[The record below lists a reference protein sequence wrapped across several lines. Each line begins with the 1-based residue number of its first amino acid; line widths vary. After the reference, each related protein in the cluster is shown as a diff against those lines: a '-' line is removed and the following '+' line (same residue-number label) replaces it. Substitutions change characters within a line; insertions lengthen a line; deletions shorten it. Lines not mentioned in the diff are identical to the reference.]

1 TTVDSVHAITLSF
14 AMTAITKVLIANRGE
29 IACRVITTCHRMG
42 IATVAVF
49 SDSDANGRFV
59 KMADQACHLGGSLA
73 SESYLRG
80 DKIIE
85 VAKLTGANA
94 IHPGYGFLSENA
106 EFAEKVTQA
115 GIIFIGPTPESIR
128 ILGDKISAK
137 RYLAEHAPKVPVIP
151 GYNGDDQSV
160 ETLKKAALGIE
171 FPVLLKASAGGGG
184 KGMRTVYKAENLQ
197 SEIEAA
203 KGESLRAFGSE
214 QLLIEKYFTS
224 VRHVEVQIF
233 GDQYGNIYHINERDC
248 SIQRRHQKIVEET
261 PCPQMTEE
269 LRYSMTAAALE
280 IGRKLAY
287 VGAGTVEFI
296 LDAKTNKFYF
306 LEVNTRLQV
315 EHGITEAI
323 SGLDLVELQIL
334 VAQGENLRKV
344 PGINQLQFQGH
355 AIECRICAED
365 PGNDFAP
372 VTGKILKWRQ
382 IDHARQ
388 LPGVRYDT
396 GFEDG
401 SEITIYYDSMIAKLI
416 VHAPTRK
423 QAITTMALV
432 LSQTVI
438 LGIVTNQK
446 FLLNIMKNQRFQSG
460 VYDTGFIGLEID
472 NLVPALTNVE
482 EDRLAL
488 VGFMFDWAMRNA
500 QRSALRN
507 IPGGWRNNSRTKFP
521 QKLIVED
528 QDVLELE
535 YEHQLQGSNQH
546 KFVFGVS
553 RGEEKQ
559 ESNREAILQ
568 SVSLDQGQL
577 QAPGQH
583 MVTGVLTC
591 TIGKVLRACQ
601 HGLREQFFVADSPS
615 GINDRTMYVHTASY
629 GSQVKVVKQDR
640 LKSANQEDDSDNVSP
655 YTSPMPCRIL
665 KVLAPTGTKVKKN
678 DPILTVESMKTEVK
692 LLSRHDGLVTIKVEE
707 GQMVDARVVLCLV
720 E

>member
-1 TTVDSVHAITLSF
+1 MTV
-14 AMTAITKVLIANRGE
+14 ITKVLIANRGE

-42 IATVAVF
+42 ISTVAVF
-49 SDSDANGRFV
+49 SDSDANAQFV
-59 KMADQACHLGGSLA
+59 KLADQACHLGGSLA

-85 VAKLTGANA
+85 IAKLTGANA

-106 EFAEKVTQA
+106 EFAEKVAQA

-137 RYLAEHAPKVPVIP
+137 RFLKEHAPKVPVIP
-151 GYNGDDQSV
+151 GYNGDDQSL
-160 ETLKKAALGIE
+160 ETLTKAALGIE

-184 KGMRTVYKAENLQ
+184 KGMRTVYDASNLK

-203 KGESLRAFGSE
+203 KGESLRAFGSD

-261 PCPQMTEE
+261 PCPQMSEE

-280 IGRKLAY
+280 IGRKLSY

-296 LDAKTNKFYF
+296 LDANTQKFYF

-315 EHGITEAI
+315 EHAITEAI

-344 PGINQLQFQGH
+344 PSINQLQFQGH

-365 PGNDFAP
+365 PSNDFSP

-382 IDHARQ
+382 IDHTRQ
-388 LPGVRYDT
+388 LAGVRYDT
-396 GFEDG
+396 GIEDG

-432 LSQTVI
+432 LAQTVI

-446 FLLNIMKNQRFQSG
+446 FLLNVMRNPRFQSG
-460 VYDTGFIGLEID
+460 VYDTGFIAEEID
-472 NLVPALTNVE
+472 SLKPTLSGVE
-482 EDRLAL
+482 ESRFAV

-500 QRSALRN
+500 QRHALRN
-507 IPGGWRNNSRTKFP
+507 ISAGWRNNSQKTFT

-528 QDVLELE
+528 QDVLDLE
-535 YEHQLQGSNQH
+535 YEHQNLSSGQH
-546 KFVFGVS
+546 GFTFGVTK
-553 RGEEKQ
+553 GEKKQ
-559 ESNREAILQ
+559 ATTRQAVLNEVKLNETHLQ
-568 SVSLDQGQL
+568 
-577 QAPGQH
+577 QAGQH
-583 MVTGVLTC
+583 LVTGLVVC
-591 TIGKVLRACQ
+591 TID
-601 HGLREQFFVADSPS
+601 GLREQFFVADSAS

-629 GSQVKVVKQDR
+629 GSQIKVVKQDR
-640 LKSANQEDDSDNVSP
+640 LKSASEEDDNDHVSP

-665 KVLAPTGTKVKKN
+665 KILAPTGTKVKKN

-692 LLSRHDGLVTIKVEE
+692 LLSRHDGVVTVKVEE
-707 GQMVDARVVLCLV
+707 GQMVDARVVLCQV